1 MALAFMVIMP
11 EGVVAYK
18 NHLLLDSF
26 GPIMSNG
33 AKAKNRTI
41 HMTLQARKLKIY
53 GEISEEK
60 IGRRARFFPEEFHQQ
75 RL

>member
-1 MALAFMVIMP
+1 MALAFMVLMP

-41 HMTLQARKLKIY
+41 HMTLQARNLKNY
-53 GEISEEK
+53 EK
-60 IGRRARFFPEEFHQQ
+60 KTEEFSKELHSE
-75 RL
+75 LSKECDEIKV